1 MIGIFDSGIGGLTVL
16 KAIRQRLPQYQ
27 LLYLGDT
34 ARTPYG
40 NRSSALVCQFTEQAV
55 NFLFQQGCE
64 LVIVACTPASAEALR
79 KLQQEWLPSH
89 FPQRRVLGVI
99 RPVAEAVAET
109 TRFGRVGVIGTRGTI
124 SSGAFERE
132 LHALRPKVVV
142 LSQACPLLVPLVE
155 EGWQQRPET
164 MKIIRHYL
172 RPLKLKKIDA
182 LILGCTH
189 YPMLLKQFQ
198 SVAGKRAAVLD
209 SAQIVAEKLEVYLKR
224 HPEIETKLLKGNS
237 HRFLVTDLT
246 DIFTQNAQRWLGQ
259 EIILEKIVLPA

>member
-1 MIGIFDSGIGGLTVL
+1 MRFRVAGDVFRGTGHDEVAALVAALGAEVDDPVGGLDDVEVVL
-16 KAIRQRLPQYQ
+16 DDHDRVSLVHQLVEHLKQPLHVLEVEARGRLVEQVERAARGA
-27 LLYLGDT
+27 LG
-34 ARTPYG
+34 
-40 NRSSALVCQFTEQAV
+40 
-55 NFLFQQGCE
+55 E
-64 LVIVACTPASAEALR
+64 L
-79 KLQQEWLPSH
+79 
-89 FPQRRVLGVI
+89 G
-99 RPVAEAVAET
+99 
-109 TRFGRVGVIGTRGTI
+109 
-124 SSGAFERE
+124 RE
-132 LHALRPKVVV
+132 LHALRPKVAV

-198 SVAGKRAAVLD
+198 SAAGKRVAVLD
-209 SAQIVAEKLEVYLKR
+209 SAQIVAEKLEAYLKR

-259 EIILEKIVLPA
+259 EIILEKIVFPEPIHSYESKSISPNNTIFSENTGIRLCMK